1 MTSSCS
7 CTLADRVCSTV
18 TAAQPNGISQF
29 ADQHFD
35 DAFNETLIAGDLP
48 HIKWGRIDYI
58 NVTYITTKWGIWK
71 YALFSRL
78 HWSSSTH

>member
-1 MTSSCS
+1 MTVFCS
-7 CTLADRVCSTV
+7 YTSTHHVCSTV

-35 DAFNETLIAGDLP
+35 DTFNETLIAGDLP

-58 NVTYITTKWGIWK
+58 NVTYITTKWGIWT
-71 YALFSRL
+71 YALSSRL